1 MEWESLFTEKDLKL
15 GRKLSDGGNVVGLFR
30 LGNKKISA
38 AVMDKEN
45 CVTNVD
51 FSNMNEPVFECSC
64 KKGKKGQLCE
74 HAVAVL
80 YEEIKTRKK
89 PQ

>member
-64 KKGKKGQLCE
+64 KKGKKGQ
-74 HAVAVL
+74 
-80 YEEIKTRKK
+80 
-89 PQ
+89 